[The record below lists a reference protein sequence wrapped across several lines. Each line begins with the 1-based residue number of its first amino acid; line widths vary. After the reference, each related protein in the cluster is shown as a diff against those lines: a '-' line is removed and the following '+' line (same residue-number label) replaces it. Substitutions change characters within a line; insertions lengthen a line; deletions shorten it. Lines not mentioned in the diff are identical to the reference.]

1 MTATTL
7 KKEKTLKK
15 ENTFGAVMM
24 VTGCCVGAGMIGL
37 PVLSAAAGFLPSF
50 LAIFLAYAFTTGTG
64 LLLLEATLWFEGRVN
79 LLSIAEVTLGRFGK
93 ILVGGLFLFLF
104 DGIFVSYF
112 DGGGQIFNALL
123 SSLFSQ
129 PVHRFYGPLL
139 SLICVS
145 AILYSGA
152 GGVDRMNRFLMIGVA
167 FFYCLILGI
176 GMSHIELKN
185 LEHANW
191 KAGLATLPLLF
202 ICFGFQNMV
211 PSLTHYL
218 RKNVAAIR
226 FSIVVGNFIPLLFY
240 LLWNFVIL
248 GMISNPAS
256 LRTESGLV
264 SELFAASG
272 SIFFFIQAFS
282 FFALFTSFITV
293 GLSFVDFL
301 RDAFHTR
308 PREWVLQ
315 ALVLLPPLAISLSI
329 PHLFL
334 KALSFAGG
342 VIDVFLFGIF
352 PICAVWIGR
361 YQKKMEGSYRVAGG
375 RAFLISMLAL
385 SVAFLMLRTINI

>member
-1 MTATTL
+1 MITTTIQ
-7 KKEKTLKK
+7 KES
-15 ENTFGAVMM
+15 TFGATMM

-50 LAIFLAYAFTTGTG
+50 LAILLAYAFTTGTG

-93 ILVGGLFLFLF
+93 ALIGGLFLFLF
-104 DGIFVSYF
+104 YGIFVSYF
-112 DGGGQIFNALL
+112 DGGGQVFN
-123 SSLFSQ
+123 SLY
-129 PVHRFYGPLL
+129 PMPRFCGQLL
-139 SLICVS
+139 SLGFVS

-152 GGVDRMNRFLMIGVA
+152 RGVDRVNRFLMVGLGLS
-167 FFYCLILGI
+167 YCLILGI
-176 GMSHIELKN
+176 GLLHVDLKN

-191 KAGLATLPLLF
+191 KAGLATLPILF
-202 ICFGFQNMV
+202 ICFGYQNLV

-218 RKNVAAIR
+218 RKNVQAIR
-226 FSIVVGNFIPLLFY
+226 WAIVVGNLVPLLFY
-240 LLWNFVIL
+240 LLWNFVLL

-256 LRTESGLV
+256 LHTESGLV
-264 SELFAASG
+264 GELFEQTSFG
-272 SIFFFIQAFS
+272 SILAFVQMFS

-301 RDAFHTR
+301 RDPFRTP
-308 PREWVLQ
+308 PREFVLQ

-342 VIDVFLFGIF
+342 FIDICLFGIF
-352 PICAVWIGR
+352 PALAVWIGR
-361 YQKKMEGSYRVAGG
+361 YSNGMEGPYRVAGG
-375 RAFLISMLAL
+375 KAFLVFMLVLSM
-385 SVAFLMLRTINI
+385 AFLLVRQIST